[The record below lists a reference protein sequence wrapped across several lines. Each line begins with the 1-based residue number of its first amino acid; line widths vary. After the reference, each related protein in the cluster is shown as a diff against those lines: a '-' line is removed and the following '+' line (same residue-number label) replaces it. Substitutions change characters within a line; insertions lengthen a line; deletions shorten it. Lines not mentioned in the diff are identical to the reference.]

1 MHAGTMTVTAKICSQ
16 SKCPSTWKRF
26 NNVFIII
33 QYYAALKRVRAERH
47 TWRDFHHPLL
57 NEKRC
62 WGYTQSQW
70 HTKKSHLYKCMY
82 IKEFKRDVYMSRL
95 VRGSQYTSH
104 FRKLQKKTTPCNIW
118 VYISVWLKD
127 KDRYIRLLTRE
138 ERVKWYGGIWLVL
151 SLCIFISSSI
161 AHLWCSFNGNIL

>member
-1 MHAGTMTVTAKICSQ
+1 MNMHAGTMTVTAKICSQ
-16 SKCPSTWKRF
+16 SKCQSVWKRF

-62 WGYTQSQW
+62 WGYTQS
-70 HTKKSHLYKCMY
+70 HLKQSDTLKNLIYIKLCMY

-127 KDRYIRLLTRE
+127 KDRYIRLLQGRRE
-138 ERVKWYGGIWLVL
+138 WNDMAEYD
-151 SLCIFISSSI
+151 
-161 AHLWCSFNGNIL
+161 